1 MRDPLTDDG
10 NVQASQ
16 QWAINGGPPPG
27 QQWWATTGPSSIPPL
42 GRRWRYV
49 MAPSY
54 QPALAQ
60 RRGIYR
66 LHGECLGLRA
76 QSVHSQSVGE

>member
-16 QWAINGGPPPG
+16 QWTINGGPPPG

-42 GRRWRYV
+42 AGLVRSYRVETAGR
-49 MAPSY
+49 MD
-54 QPALAQ
+54 
-60 RRGIYR
+60 G
-66 LHGECLGLRA
+66 HD
-76 QSVHSQSVGE
+76 

>member
-10 NVQASQ
+10 NVQACQ
-16 QWAINGGPPPG
+16 QWAINGGPPTG

-42 GRRWRYV
+42 GRRWLYV
-49 MAPSY
+49 MAPSC

-60 RRGIYR
+60 RRAGVA
-66 LHGECLGLRA
+66 C
-76 QSVHSQSVGE
+76 